1 MSTKSSASSKAP
13 LPTPPH
19 PHRRREPLP
28 WHQPK
33 PSQDDPRALA
43 RIKRIVDSPSYRQAD
58 QDIEW
63 LNHYETR
70 GVRLQIDYEKP
81 EYLMEQHDIRHT
93 VVVFGS
99 TRIQERASTERTVE
113 ALRKQLE
120 SAPDDHA
127 VQRRLAVAE
136 RLLAKARYYD
146 VAREFGRL
154 VGQAADGPDDF
165 RLVVMTGGGPGMME
179 AANRGAWDAGR
190 PTIGLNISLPHE
202 QYPNPYITP
211 DLCFQFHYFALRKMH
226 FLLRTRALVVFPGG
240 FGTFDELFETLTLI
254 QTRKIRPIPVVL
266 VGREYWQQAFNVDF
280 LVNEGVIDEED
291 RELFW
296 YAETAE
302 DIWQGIQHWHEANG
316 TPLIGDQPDAS
327 AGSGDPGNDGPVTG
341 QGEQPG

>member
-1 MSTKSSASSKAP
+1 MNRNHLRPQTDQVPA
-13 LPTPPH
+13 PPH

-28 WHQPK
+28 WQQPK
-33 PSQDDPRALA
+33 PSLDDPKVRDRLEQIMA
-43 RIKRIVDSPSYRQAD
+43 SPSYRQAD
-58 QDIEW
+58 QDVDF
-63 LNHYETR
+63 LNRYETR
-70 GVRLQIDYEKP
+70 GVRLQIDYQKP
-81 EYLMEQHDIRHT
+81 EYLMQQHGIRHT
-93 VVVFGS
+93 VVIFGS
-99 TRIQERASTERTVE
+99 TRIHEQASAERTVA
-113 ALRKQLE
+113 ALRGELE
-120 SAPDDHA
+120 SAPGDHA
-127 VQRRLAVAE
+127 LQRRLAVAE

-154 VGQAADGPDDF
+154 VAQAGDGPDDF

-254 QTRKIRPIPVVL
+254 QTRKIQPIPVVL
-266 VGREYWQQAFNVDF
+266 VGQEYWQQAFNVEF
-280 LVNEGVIDEED
+280 LIDEGVIDEED

-302 DIWQGIQHWHEANG
+302 EIWRGIRQWHVANG
-316 TPLIGDQPDAS
+316 TPLVGDEPDES
-327 AGSGDPGNDGPVTG
+327 AGSGDPGNDGPAAG
-341 QGEQPG
+341 QGGKP